1 MDCYNAGGTFL
12 CDWNEEKGRMSEAR
26 GENSGARKRS
36 LLWMEM
42 LWEATNTT
50 AQEEERKEEV
60 LGLFRGLV
68 RDSSNKQ
75 EVREYVPWEP
85 LW

>member
-1 MDCYNAGGTFL
+1 
-12 CDWNEEKGRMSEAR
+12 MSADQNDNSTAR
-26 GENSGARKRS
+26 SRS

-42 LWEATNTT
+42 LWESTNTT
-50 AQEEERKEEV
+50 AVEEDRKEEI
-60 LGLFRGLV
+60 LALFRALV
-68 RDSSNKQ
+68 RDSRSKQ

>member
-1 MDCYNAGGTFL
+1 
-12 CDWNEEKGRMSEAR
+12 MSEAQSK
-26 GENSGARKRS
+26 NSAARKRS

-50 AQEEERKEEV
+50 AQEEKRKEEV
-60 LGLFRGLV
+60 LGLFRELV
-68 RDSSNKQ
+68 TDSGNTQ
-75 EVREYVPWEP
+75 EIREYVPWEP